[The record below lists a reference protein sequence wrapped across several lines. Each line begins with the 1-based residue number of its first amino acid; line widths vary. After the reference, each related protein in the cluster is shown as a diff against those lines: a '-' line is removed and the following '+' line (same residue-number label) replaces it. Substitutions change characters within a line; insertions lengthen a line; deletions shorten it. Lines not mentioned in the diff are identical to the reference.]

1 MLLVLPG
8 NKELSDQLAGL
19 LALAPMGILLVIG
32 LAGGV
37 ALTALYIFPLF
48 QLLKRVPPEH
58 RKMEPNMAWLL
69 LIPLFNLVWNFFV
82 YSAISG
88 SYRSYFAE
96 QDRTDVGDCGQSLG
110 LAFCICFCAWP
121 VFSFCCCLDF
131 LLIPAT
137 LVLWVI
143 YLVKLFGL
151 RNQIPGNA

>member
-37 ALTALYIFPLF
+37 ALTALYIFPLS

-69 LIPLFNLVWNFFV
+69 LTSAPVPCFSGAPRLFAVIRSWKAFV
-82 YSAISG
+82 VPI
-88 SYRSYFAE
+88 
-96 QDRTDVGDCGQSLG
+96 
-110 LAFCICFCAWP
+110 
-121 VFSFCCCLDF
+121 FSSFS
-131 LLIPAT
+131 
-137 LVLWVI
+137 
-143 YLVKLFGL
+143 
-151 RNQIPGNA
+151 